1 MYPAATPMMRLFGGI
16 GAALSH
22 PEFLNYWIGVSTA
35 TIGRWMLKV
44 AIGWLTWELTKST
57 IWLGIVAG
65 AETFPIIILSLVG
78 GAFADKIGYLR
89 IMRVSQ
95 MLICSF
101 ATLFAFLVWTDLIT
115 IEGVVLLTA
124 IIGSLD
130 ALSGPARLSIV
141 NSLVPKKDLSAA
153 IALGSATYNVGRVVG
168 PAIAGALIVIVNN
181 GTVIAVSALTFFVF
195 FVILLDTKIEETRSK
210 SPRSLNLI
218 RDMKESVVYVWNHSG
233 IFYLMLLLGA
243 TALLIRPYMDLAPGI
258 SVNMFGQ
265 GAPGMAILLSST
277 GAGGLIAGLY
287 LAQRGETRGLTRLVT
302 GSILASAI
310 LLLLFTISENIW
322 LAAVALM
329 LVGFLILLGGISSQT
344 LIQNVVDPVVR
355 ARVMSLYIIISWG
368 VPAIGALVMGWLAG
382 YAGLQITLAGGGVLT
397 ILVWLIMFRRGP
409 KLSFQLETAE
419 AFRHSTVYRED

>member
-1 MYPAATPMMRLFGGI
+1 MNSAATPMTRLFGGI

-22 PEFLNYWIGVSTA
+22 PDFRNFWIGVSVA

-65 AETFPIIILSLVG
+65 AETFPLILLSLVG
-78 GAFADKIGYLR
+78 GAVADKIGYLR
-89 IMRVSQ
+89 IMWVSQ
-95 MLICSF
+95 MLIGSL

-115 IEGVVLLTA
+115 IEGVVVLT
-124 IIGSLD
+124 IILGSFE

-168 PAIAGALIVIVNN
+168 PAIAGALIVVVNN

-195 FVILLDTKIEETRSK
+195 FVILLGTHIEEAHSK
-210 SPRSLNLI
+210 SPRSLNLVS
-218 RDMKESVVYVWNHSG
+218 DMKESVVYVWNHAG
-233 IFYLMLLLGA
+233 IFYLMFLLGA

-265 GAPGMAILLSST
+265 GATGMAILLSST

-302 GSILASAI
+302 GSFLVSAI
-310 LLLLFTISENIW
+310 FLILFTISGHIW
-322 LAAVALM
+322 LAAVALS
-329 LVGFLILLGGISSQT
+329 LVGFFILLGGISSQT
-344 LIQNVVDPVVR
+344 LIQSVVEPRVR

-368 VPAIGALVMGWLAG
+368 VPAIGALIMGWLADFV
-382 YAGLQITLAGGGVLT
+382 GLQITLAGGGVLT
-397 ILVWLIMFRRGP
+397 LLVWLIIFRQGP
-409 KLSFQLETAE
+409 KLSTQLEAANE
-419 AFRHSTVYRED
+419 S